1 MDSFLDI
8 GWRIG
13 LGLLLIGGVLLFIQ
27 RRNESNPKD
36 EFWVQEPIEG
46 DPNEHD
52 NRPKVAPS
60 VDIFE

>member
-1 MDSFLDI
+1 MNSFLDI

-27 RRNESNPKD
+27 RRNESNTKD
-36 EFWVQEPIEG
+36 EFWSQEPVDG
-46 DPNEHD
+46 DLNEHD
-52 NRPKVAPS
+52 NRPKAAPS